1 MSPILFR
8 DRKEGKEMKI
18 AYPAIVHD
26 EEENSCWVEFPD
38 LEGCFS
44 DGDSVAAAVLNAE
57 EALGAYLC
65 SLEERGIEIPPAS
78 DYRTIRADVGVVTL
92 VATDPAKY
100 HRSTRAVKKTL
111 TIPEWLNVEAEKRHI
126 NFSSVLQ
133 QALIAAIE

>member
-1 MSPILFR
+1 
-8 DRKEGKEMKI
+8 MKT
-18 AYPAIVHD
+18 AYPAIVH
-26 EEENSCWVEFPD
+26 EEESGCWIEFPD

-44 DGDSVAAAVLNAE
+44 DGGSVPEVVLNAE

-65 SLEERGIEIPPAS
+65 SLEERGIKIPPAS
-78 DYRTIRADVGVVTL
+78 DYRTIQADSGIVTL
-92 VATDPAKY
+92 VATDPSKY
-100 HRSTRAVKKTL
+100 HRNTRAVKKTL